1 MSEVL
6 YLDACVREGA
16 SRTRKLAERFLSGYE
31 QSHPEDSITRLD
43 LTRMELVPQTPE
55 LLRERDR
62 LWQAGRLDH
71 PMFDLARQFAAA
83 DKLMIAAPFWDLG
96 FPALLKIYLERISVN
111 KITFGYG
118 EDGGML
124 GLCRAD
130 RLLYIT
136 TRGGN
141 YSQPDTAPLEMG
153 ARYIEALCRMYGVG
167 QFRLL
172 CAEGLDDVKNDPE
185 WLMEQAMERAD
196 ALAQLF

>member
-6 YLDACVREGA
+6 YMDACVREER
-16 SRTRKLAERFLSGYE
+16 SRTRKLAERFLRGYE
-31 QSHPEDSITRLD
+31 RSHPEDNITRLD
-43 LTRMELVPQTPE
+43 LARMELAPQTPE

-62 LWQAGRLDH
+62 LWRAGRLDH
-71 PMFDLARQFAAA
+71 PLFDLARQFAEA
-83 DKLMIAAPFWDLG
+83 DKLVIAAPFWDLG

-124 GLCRAD
+124 GLCKAE

-153 ARYIEALCRMYGVG
+153 ARYVEALCRMYGIG
-167 QFRLL
+167 EFRLL
-172 CAEGLDDVKNDPE
+172 CAEGLDDVRNDPE
-185 WLMEQAMERAD
+185 RLMEQAMERAD